1 MTPYETCRATG
12 ESGPS
17 DRRTLMRKPT
27 VAVILAAMALIA
39 AVTPVSAAG
48 PVHEKTKVDET
59 ATVDLCGIEVEQ
71 RLQLNVNNLAFA
83 NGDFMDV
90 TQVRITWTN
99 ADGDWLSNFV
109 AGPFM
114 VIETLDGDILTVEFF
129 NIGIHEMLR
138 SSEGIEPAFDRGQ
151 IVFTDV
157 VDLNDLEDPDDD
169 VLLSSEMTFVAGPH
183 PEADADFELFCE
195 VVVDVLG

>member
-1 MTPYETCRATG
+1 
-12 ESGPS
+12 
-17 DRRTLMRKPT
+17 MRKP
-27 VAVILAAMALIA
+27 LAAVLIAAMLLIA
-39 AVTPVSAAG
+39 AVSPVTAAR
-48 PVHEKTKVDET
+48 PVHEKTRIDET

-71 RLQLNVNNLAFA
+71 RLQLNVNNLTFA

-114 VIETLDGDILTVEFF
+114 VVETLDGDILTVQFF

-138 SSEGIEPAFDRGQ
+138 SSEGIEAAFDRGQ
-151 IVFTDV
+151 IVFTDI
-157 VDLNDLEDPDDD
+157 VDLNDLGDPDDD

-183 PEADADFELFCE
+183 PEADADFQLFCE
-195 VVVDVLG
+195 VAIDVLG